1 MLSDPRNIGNA
12 IQGSSFIAKTAIH
25 AIQTAIHVYKQGH
38 SPLLDLIYFNGQ
50 SCFKA
55 RTVIFRPSQI
65 K

>member
-1 MLSDPRNIGNA
+1 M
-12 IQGSSFIAKTAIH
+12 AKAAIH
-25 AIQTAIHVYKQGH
+25 AIQAAIQAAIHVHKQRY

-55 RTVIFRPSQI
+55 RTVILRPSQI